1 MNIAKNYAETKAMR
15 TENYNR
21 NALQK
26 VKDARTA
33 LFRALQSSA
42 TNDQDGRNLA
52 DAYDLV
58 NRALL
63 KVVKV
68 AR

>member
-1 MNIAKNYAETKAMR
+1 MSAI
-15 TENYNR
+15 YNR

-33 LFRALQSSA
+33 LLRALLS
-42 TNDQDGRNLA
+42 TNDQEGRDLA
-52 DAYDLV
+52 AAYDLV